1 MGRGCSTKDKVFYR
15 ECETHSYGANLE
27 KMCFCS
33 FDNCNP
39 AATMLLKYAAKSSN
53 WYNISC
59 LLIIIISGL
68 LLTNYQ
74 CSTPLPFRFT
84 NINSRKRSE
93 ILPSNGLNPWP
104 DDKNGNYKLRKA
116 RKGSA
121 VNLSFQTRWNIRK
134 TIEHFLPHCLR
145 KLFKP
150 YNKKYVMTTC
160 VQNSSVVNIAISLIY
175 GTMNSLRCFVS
186 SFYYRNNS
194 KRIQYSLQLVIQQNE
209 SFPGHNKARNLLLAT
224 QQRLYS
230 LLHSRRMGSTFVD
243 INDDYAT
250 PK

>member
-1 MGRGCSTKDKVFYR
+1 MENLSDIFPDIWPIKRQVDIFWS
-15 ECETHSYGANLE
+15 GAIASCL
-27 KMCFCS
+27 
-33 FDNCNP
+33 
-39 AATMLLKYAAKSSN
+39 SSN
-53 WYNISC
+53 I
-59 LLIIIISGL
+59 
-68 LLTNYQ
+68 YQ
-74 CSTPLPFRFT
+74 FSHLHGKFDS
-84 NINSRKRSE
+84 NINSRKCSE

-186 SFYYRNNS
+186 SFYNRNNS